1 MATLYVMEA
10 ANIFAGDHDPSAS
23 NHIAIQ
29 TLKLPGLE
37 NNYVDHAP
45 GGSPMAIEID
55 THLNRLEATFNLAG
69 WTPHVAV
76 LLRQWDQK
84 MRTFTARGVI
94 RDRRTGEALQGM
106 AIMEG
111 SLGRVNPTDFRRGD
125 LFAHEYSIRGITS
138 YELTIAGNQLFK
150 FSFFD
155 GQYIIGGRDTN
166 GAELAMLG
174 LNSGGTA
181 GAGLVGP
188 AGGTAAT

>member
-23 NHIAIQ
+23 NHISIQ

-76 LLRQWDQK
+76 LLRQWDQM
-84 MRTFTARGVI
+84 MRTLHGAR
-94 RDRRTGEALQGM
+94 RDSRPAH
-106 AIMEG
+106 
-111 SLGRVNPTDFRRGD
+111 RRGASGHGD
-125 LFAHEYSIRGITS
+125 HRRVRS
-138 YELTIAGNQLFK
+138 AG
-150 FSFFD
+150 
-155 GQYIIGGRDTN
+155 
-166 GAELAMLG
+166 
-174 LNSGGTA
+174 
-181 GAGLVGP
+181 
-188 AGGTAAT
+188 